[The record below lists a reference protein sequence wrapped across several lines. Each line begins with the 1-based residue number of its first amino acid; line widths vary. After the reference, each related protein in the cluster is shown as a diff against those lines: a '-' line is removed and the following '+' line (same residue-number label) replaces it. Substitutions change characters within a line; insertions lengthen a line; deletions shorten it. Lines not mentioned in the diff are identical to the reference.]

1 MRTFMSL
8 FLLSVFAM
16 LTGCAKNTSGDEPA
30 QAKVA
35 VEGHAAIIGK
45 WTVDPDRLAKQ
56 PQFAEMPA
64 EQRKLSL
71 DMARNV
77 VRSMSFEFTKDHFNL
92 TMAGKPIEGSYTVK
106 TETPT
111 HLVLELT
118 ETDGRTNTLEVD
130 ILPEGLTVHPA
141 ENESLPLIHR

>member
-1 MRTFMSL
+1 
-8 FLLSVFAM
+8 M
-16 LTGCAKNTSGDEPA
+16 LTGCAKNTSGDKPV

-35 VEGHAAIIGK
+35 IEGRAAIIGK

-77 VRSMSFEFTKDHFNL
+77 VRSMSFEFTEDHFNL
-92 TMAGKPIEGSYTVK
+92 TMAGKPIEGGYTVK

-118 ETDGRTNTLEVD
+118 ETNGEVNTLKVD
-130 ILPEGLTVHPA
+130 ILPEGLVVHPA
-141 ENESLPLIHR
+141 ENESLPLIRR